1 MFEDAQSLY
10 VGSGCC
16 SVGRAVASNTRDS
29 QFESRHWK
37 ILLSVKKRDYEAK
50 KLTERVGESG
60 VKILTINFPACT
72 KSTVKEI
79 MEKLN
84 F

>member
-16 SVGRAVASNTRDS
+16 SVGRAVASDTRDS
-29 QFESRHWK
+29 QFESRLWK

-50 KLTERVGESG
+50 NSQKGWERVG
-60 VKILTINFPACT
+60 LRF
-72 KSTVKEI
+72 
-79 MEKLN
+79 
-84 F
+84 

>member
-50 KLTERVGESG
+50 NSQ
-60 VKILTINFPACT
+60 
-72 KSTVKEI
+72 
-79 MEKLN
+79 
-84 F
+84 